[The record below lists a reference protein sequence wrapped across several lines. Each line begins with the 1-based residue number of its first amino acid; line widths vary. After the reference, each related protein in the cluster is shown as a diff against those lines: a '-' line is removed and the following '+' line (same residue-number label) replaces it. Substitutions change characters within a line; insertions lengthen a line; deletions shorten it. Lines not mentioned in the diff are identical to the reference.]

1 MRVRMNPS
9 LDEAGKKAAADTY
22 LTKDLKEWCGKLEKS
37 LGVFKGAPQ
46 RAGACLSWRSPMCR
60 CDRGI
65 DMWYDIK
72 YAYE

>member
-1 MRVRMNPS
+1 LRRQHRTNTRTVRDIKDAWVRVRMNPS

-46 RAGACLSWRSPMCR
+46 CAGA
-60 CDRGI
+60 I
-65 DMWYDIK
+65 
-72 YAYE
+72 AA